1 MRMVLSRQV
10 LLFSFILLLLF
21 LLPLLGGCSD
31 SVNSG
36 GQQAVPT
43 PYHTPAVLTGL
54 LPTADTAPA
63 NQVVLGFSQLGSEST
78 WREANTA
85 SIREAAAEAGITLLL
100 SNAEQDQ
107 QQQFEAIRSF
117 IKRKV
122 DVIAVA
128 PVVQTGW
135 EPVLLEI
142 RQAGIPV
149 IIMDRS
155 VNVEDSS
162 LYVTFIGSDFYE
174 EGVKAAKYVIDKLRH
189 QIEPIRIAELQGTVG
204 STPSIDRGR
213 GFRKLIEER
222 PNLEITMS
230 APADF
235 TQSGGREVMRTF
247 LQQPEEKWPRVLF
260 SHNDDMAIG
269 AVEAIREAGL
279 VPGKDIIIVSV
290 DGTRRAFEQMA
301 AGNINA
307 VVECNPLLGPLLMQA
322 VAEIM
327 AGRTLPKRMVTP
339 EDIYTQELAALEVD
353 NRKY

>member
-1 MRMVLSRQV
+1 MRTVLKRLPLRLHSC
-10 LLFSFILLLLF
+10 LLVF
-21 LLPLLGGCSD
+21 LVLLGGCSD
-31 SVNSG
+31 SANPGV
-36 GQQAVPT
+36 QQAVPS
-43 PYHTPAVLTGL
+43 PDHSPAVLSGL
-54 LPTADTAPA
+54 LPLEEVVPA
-63 NQVVLGFSQLGSEST
+63 KQLVLGFSQLGSESA

-85 SIREAAAEAGITLLL
+85 SIREAAEEAGITLRLR
-100 SNAEQDQ
+100 NAEQDQ
-107 QQQFEAIRSF
+107 QKQFEAIRSF
-117 IKRKV
+117 IRDKV

-135 EPVLLEI
+135 EPILLEI

-149 IIMDRS
+149 IIVDRS

-162 LYVTFIGSDFYE
+162 LYVTFIGSDFYQ
-174 EGVKAAKYVIDKLRH
+174 EGVKAAKYVIDKMRH
-189 QIEPIRIAELQGTVG
+189 HPEGIRIAELQGTVG

-222 PNLEITMS
+222 PNLRITMS

-290 DGTRRAFEQMA
+290 DGTRRAFEQMV

-322 VAEIM
+322 AAEIM

-339 EDIYTQELAALEVD
+339 EDIYTQELAAMEVA